1 MLAPLVS
8 EGLST
13 PERLTQMS
21 TRKASPARR
30 STLFAGFDQR
40 LSFHLQA
47 IRAEIDRSGG
57 TPRGS
62 ESLAA
67 IQDTVERLRVALQKG
82 SGRRLGDMA
91 ERLDELE
98 YPFAKLQAFFAHKKS
113 SLDRRATEI
122 MAEYVRDRMLE
133 IRVIAKALD
142 ARP

>member
-1 MLAPLVS
+1 
-8 EGLST
+8 
-13 PERLTQMS
+13 MS
-21 TRKASPARR
+21 TRKTSQPRR
-30 STLFAGFDQR
+30 PTLFAAFDRR

-47 IRAEIDRSGG
+47 VRREVDRAGG
-57 TPRGS
+57 APRQS

-67 IQDTVERLRVALQKG
+67 LQETAARLRAALQKVSRRR
-82 SGRRLGDMA
+82 SGDLA
-91 ERLDELE
+91 ERLDEVE

-133 IRVIAKALD
+133 IRIIAQTLD